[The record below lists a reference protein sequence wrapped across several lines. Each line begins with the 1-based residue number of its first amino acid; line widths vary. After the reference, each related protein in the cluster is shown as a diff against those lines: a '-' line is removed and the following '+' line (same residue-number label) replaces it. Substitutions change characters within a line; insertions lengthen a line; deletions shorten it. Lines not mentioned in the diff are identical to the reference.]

1 MPTYNSSTDLF
12 KIYPSLS
19 QMLCIFS
26 ALHHNSVNVVIV
38 WTTAGGAAIE
48 AGVGLL
54 LGGAPLEREQRM
66 ALMVGFGA
74 GILELMFDSD
84 KVMDP
89 LTICQ
94 SSVISRA
101 NITCS

>member
-1 MPTYNSSTDLF
+1 
-12 KIYPSLS
+12 
-19 QMLCIFS
+19 MLCIFS

-84 KVMDP
+84 KVIDP
-89 LTICQ
+89 LNICHTICQ
-94 SSVISRA
+94 SSVISHA
-101 NITCS
+101 AADPSQHTILLVDDALYL